1 MCQPFGQLLQERNAI
16 SDESLLVSVIIPTLN
31 SSRTLAMCLRSI
43 RQQTHKR
50 IEFLIVDGASSDN
63 TVEIANKCGAIV
75 ERTSIRNRSVQRN
88 LGVLH
93 ANGELLLFVDSDE
106 VLHPNFVED
115 CVRQV
120 ARERLDGL
128 FVPTIDTGSSYFG
141 KSRCLGDL
149 IQISLS
155 SEIHISNS
163 ALRFCSKRL
172 FIDVD
177 GYDDKLVIGE
187 DAVLELTAI
196 GRGFKLGRCNY
207 PVLHYG
213 VEGLGN
219 ILMKKFSYGKVFG
232 KYEEKANTLDLSP
245 KMKYIQA
252 GFFFIKNF
260 VKCREYTRHILGYVI
275 VKAIEF
281 SGLAL
286 GSFFGQFSG
295 KS

>member
-1 MCQPFGQLLQERNAI
+1 
-16 SDESLLVSVIIPTLN
+16 
-31 SSRTLAMCLRSI
+31 MCLRSI

-50 IEFLIVDGASSDN
+50 IEVLVVDGASSDN
-63 TVEIANKCGAIV
+63 TVIIANKCGAIV

-88 LGVLH
+88 LGALH
-93 ANGELLLFVDSDE
+93 AKGELLLFVDSDE
-106 VLHPNFVED
+106 VLHPNLVKD

-120 ARERLDGL
+120 ARERFDGL

-149 IQISLS
+149 VQIKSS

-163 ALRFCSKRL
+163 TLRFCSKRL
-172 FIDVD
+172 FMDVN

-187 DAVLELTAI
+187 DVVLELSAI
-196 GRGFKLGRCNY
+196 RRGSKLGRCNY
-207 PVLHYG
+207 VMLHYG

-219 ILMKKFSYGKVFG
+219 ILTRKFSYGKTFR

-245 KMKYIQA
+245 KMEYIQA
-252 GFFFIKNF
+252 GIFFIKNF
-260 VKCREYTRHILGYVI
+260 VKCKECTRYIPGYVI
-275 VKAIEF
+275 VKAIEL

-286 GSFFGQFSG
+286 GSLFS
-295 KS
+295 